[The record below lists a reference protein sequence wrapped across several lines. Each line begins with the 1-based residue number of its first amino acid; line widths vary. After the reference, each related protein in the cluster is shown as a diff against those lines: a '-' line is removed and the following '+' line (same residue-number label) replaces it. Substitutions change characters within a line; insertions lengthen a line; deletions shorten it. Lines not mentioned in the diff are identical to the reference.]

1 VPATPG
7 VAVFGVPR
15 TPVSGYEVV
24 RMNESIDTL
33 RQEFEQDFAA
43 ISDMETWKSVRD
55 RYLARD
61 SGVITTALKKLRDIP
76 KEDRPAFG
84 QAMNRL
90 RTFVEERLQEK
101 FAAVRDA
108 DLASKLQKTDVT
120 RPGFPI
126 SLGAVHPIKQLQ
138 KEIEQIFVSMGF
150 QVFDLPEIEKD
161 YYNFEALN
169 MPRNHPA
176 RDAQDTFYFDQTN
189 LLRTHCSA
197 VQVHSMEA
205 MKPPIRAI
213 STGKVYRRDPF
224 DATHS
229 PMFYQVDVIVVE
241 EGITMGDLK
250 GMLDAFLKRLFGPGT
265 LMRLRPGFFP
275 FVEPGAEVDISCIFC
290 SGRGCAK
297 CKQSGWIEILGA
309 GMVHPKVLRMSNI
322 DDSRYSGF
330 AWGMGIDRVAILK
343 YGVDDIRLFFDN
355 DLRFL
360 RQF

>member
-1 VPATPG
+1 
-7 VAVFGVPR
+7 
-15 TPVSGYEVV
+15 
-24 RMNESIDTL
+24 MNESIEDL
-33 RQEFEQDFAA
+33 RRAFNEDLATITGTESWKA
-43 ISDMETWKSVRD
+43 IRD

-61 SGVITTALKKLRDIP
+61 SGVITTALKKLRDLP
-76 KEDRPAFG
+76 KEERPAFG
-84 QAMNRL
+84 QAMNQL
-90 RTFVEERLQEK
+90 RAFVEEKLQERLE
-101 FAAVRDA
+101 AAKAAEISAR
-108 DLASKLQKTDVT
+108 QQRMDVT
-120 RPGFPI
+120 RPGFPFG
-126 SLGAVHPIKQLQ
+126 LGSVHPIKRLQ
-138 KEIEQIFVSMGF
+138 AEIEEIFISMGF
-150 QVFDLPEIEKD
+150 QVFNLPEIERD

-176 RDAQDTFYFDQTN
+176 RDAQDTFYFDDSV
-189 LLRTHCSA
+189 LLRTHCSS

-205 MKPPIRAI
+205 MRPPIRAI

-250 GMLDAFLKRLFGPGT
+250 GMLEAFLKRIFHPDI

-290 SGRGCAK
+290 AGKGCSK

-309 GMVHPKVLRMSNI
+309 GMVHPKVLRMSGI
-322 DDSRYSGF
+322 DDARFSGF